1 MAHSTLNGHHI
12 SHMKVQPRMPLLK
25 IVTKSTR
32 KKSQGNYIMCI
43 CILSVPTSFAL
54 AFQSSVS

>member
-43 CILSVPTSFAL
+43 YVLYVL
-54 AFQSSVS
+54 KM